1 MKAVHII
8 ITFFCCSVILSC
20 TKEVKF
26 SDLKIQYK
34 DCLVVDGTISTERKG
49 QSILLYHSSDL
60 INTDSLL
67 MESGAIVSITDG
79 DTVIN
84 LFEKQKGVY
93 VTNSSYAAK
102 VNKTY
107 TLNVKLENSNKFT
120 ASDYLYPSMIVDTMY
135 SILNNSSY
143 DIYIKAHSADNNQ
156 GAAVIM
162 NLYANDSLLT
172 SNFKDKVLYARGIFY
187 EKVFSIPTSQ
197 LKKDTS
203 NVVVQMNS
211 ISYQMYQYLDDVK
224 NATIWSTEI
233 FSKTQANARTNIS
246 NGGLGFF
253 SASDV
258 LKKQIVI
265 VKDK

>member
-8 ITFFCCSVILSC
+8 IILFCCAAILSC

-26 SDLKIQYK
+26 SYLNIKYK
-34 DCLVVDGTISTERKG
+34 DRLVVDGNITTEKKEQR
-49 QSILLYHSSDL
+49 ILLYRSSD
-60 INTDSLL
+60 ISNTDSLM

-84 LFEKQKGVY
+84 LTEKQKGVY
-93 VTNSSYAAK
+93 VANSSYSAK

-107 TLNVKLENSNKFT
+107 TLKVKLKNSDEYT
-120 ASDYLYPSMIVDTMY
+120 ASDYLYPSMVIDTMY
-135 SILNNSSY
+135 SILNNGAY
-143 DIYIKAHSADNNQ
+143 DICIKAHNQNRNQ

-162 NLYANDSLLT
+162 NFYANDSLLT
-172 SNFKDKVLYARGIFY
+172 ASLGDKVLYAKGGFY
-187 EKVFSIPTSQ
+187 EKVFSIPAYL

-203 NVVVQMNS
+203 QVQVQMNS

-224 NATIWSTEI
+224 NETIWSTEI
-233 FSKTQANARTNIS
+233 FRTTSANARTNIS